1 MITFF
6 NFYNYDKNPIVEYC
20 LSFYKDKQLLSLN
33 DCLADILRL
42 RHSKFCYE
50 NDYKSY
56 IGDELRLYYA
66 SISDDFIYVDCDSFV
81 KNINELKINYAC
93 PTKNQVKEGS
103 YFRADKNTQWV
114 KYYLDVYEN
123 NEIGKKGNITVHNIF
138 PFEIPT
144 QKLDYVHFYT
154 SCFNRFPKQNT
165 IYYTNN
171 YKKAL
176 DFNKPIWCFDNKEGV
191 ITNNRIFHTTDK
203 LPFEIFKEQLR
214 YSLNDMNLRFEE
226 I

>member
-42 RHSKFCYE
+42 RYSRFCYE

-66 SISDDFIYVDCDSFV
+66 SISDDFIYVDCDSLV
-81 KNINELKINYAC
+81 KNINELKMNYAC
-93 PTKNQVKEGS
+93 PTKNQVNEGS
-103 YFRADKNTQWV
+103 YFRANKNTQWI
-114 KYYLDVYEN
+114 KHYLDVYEN

-154 SCFNRFPKQNT
+154 SCFNRFPKQDT
-165 IYYTNN
+165 IYYTKD

-176 DFNKPIWCFDNKEGV
+176 DFNKPIWCFDDKEGV

-214 YSLNDMNLRFEE
+214 YSLDNTNLKFEE